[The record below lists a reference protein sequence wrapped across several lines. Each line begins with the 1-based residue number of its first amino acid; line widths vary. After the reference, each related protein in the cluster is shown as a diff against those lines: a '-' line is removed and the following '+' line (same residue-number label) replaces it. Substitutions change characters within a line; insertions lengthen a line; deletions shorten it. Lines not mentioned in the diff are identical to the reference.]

1 MLNAMLEVKVREFRQ
16 TDHDSYATIHNAID
30 PTHLLFLER
39 AKYED
44 SCFGRTRYRMK
55 RYVAESDT
63 GEIVAVGGFEH
74 LFFSYHPHR
83 FALSVEVHPAWQ
95 RHGIGGLLYEHLESE
110 LRSASAEAAWAL
122 VESTHGESIAFVKK
136 RGFAEKRRVLES
148 TLDLRSFDPAKFEP
162 RAKELESKGI
172 VFASLAE
179 EMSHDPTSGRKLYE
193 LENSVDSDVPN
204 IVEPNPMSYHDYE
217 IIILKSPL
225 MLWEGSFVAK
235 KDGVYIGS
243 SSVIKS
249 DLTDTIDQGF
259 TAVRPR
265 FRGGGIA
272 QAVKL
277 LVAKHAQSHGVKSI
291 RTHNDSRNEVMLA
304 VNGKLGFERES
315 ERIEFEKAYRI

>member
-1 MLNAMLEVKVREFRQ
+1 MLEVKVREFRYS
-16 TDHDSYATIHNAID
+16 DYDSYATIRSAFD
-30 PTHLLFLER
+30 PTHPLFLER

-83 FALSVEVHPAWQ
+83 FGLSVEVHPAW
-95 RHGIGGLLYEHLESE
+95 RRRGIGGLLYEQLESE
-110 LRSASAEAAWAL
+110 LHSASAEAAWAL
-122 VESTHGESIAFVKK
+122 VESTHGESTAFVKK

-179 EMSHDPTSGRKLYE
+179 EMSRDTTSGRKLYE
-193 LENSVDSDVPN
+193 LENSADRDVPN

-217 IIILKSPL
+217 NIILKSPL
-225 MLWEGSFVAK
+225 MLWEWSFVAK
-235 KDGVYIGS
+235 KDDLYVGS
-243 SSVIKS
+243 SSVIKAG
-249 DLTDTIDQGF
+249 LKDTIDQGF
-259 TAVRPR
+259 TSVRPG
-265 FRGGGIA
+265 FRGRGIA

-277 LVAKHAQSHGVKSI
+277 LVAKHARSHGVKSI
-291 RTHNDSRNEVMLA
+291 RTHNDSQNEAMLM
-304 VNGKLGFERES
+304 VNGKLGFVRKS
-315 ERIEFEKAYRI
+315 EAIEFEKVLQGIYG

>member
-1 MLNAMLEVKVREFRQ
+1 
-16 TDHDSYATIHNAID
+16 
-30 PTHLLFLER
+30 
-39 AKYED
+39 
-44 SCFGRTRYRMK
+44 MK

-95 RHGIGGLLYEHLESE
+95 RRGIGGLLYEHLESE
-110 LRSASAEAAWAL
+110 FRSASAEGAWAL
-122 VESTHGESIAFVKK
+122 VKSTHSEGIAFVRK

-148 TLDLRSFDPAKFEP
+148 TLDLRSFDSAKFEP
-162 RAKELESKGI
+162 QARELESKGI
-172 VFASLAE
+172 VFASLSG
-179 EMSHDPTSGRKLYE
+179 EMAREPRARRKLYE
-193 LENSVDSDVPN
+193 LENSADRSVPN
-204 IVEPNPMSYHDYE
+204 IVEPNSMSYHDYE
-217 IIILKSPL
+217 IIILKSPA
-225 MLWEGSFVAK
+225 MFWEGSFVAK

-249 DLTDTIDQGF
+249 GLTDTIDQGF

-265 FRGGGIA
+265 FRGRGIA
-272 QAVKL
+272 QAVEL
-277 LVAKHAQSHGVKSI
+277 LVSKHAQSHGVKSI
-291 RTHNDSRNEVMLA
+291 RTHNDSRNEAMLA

>member
-1 MLNAMLEVKVREFRQ
+1 MHDVNVREFGHS
-16 TDHDSYATIHNAID
+16 DYDSYATIHNVLD
-30 PTHLLFLER
+30 PTHPLFLER
-39 AKYED
+39 TKYED

-95 RHGIGGLLYEHLESE
+95 RRGIGELLYERLESE
-110 LRSASAEAAWAL
+110 LRSAGAEAAWAL
-122 VESTHGESIAFVKK
+122 VESTHSEGIAFVRK

-148 TLDLRSFDPAKFEP
+148 TLDLRFFDSAKFEP
-162 RAKELESKGI
+162 QARELESKGI

-179 EMSHDPTSGRKLYE
+179 EMACEPRAGRKLYE
-193 LENSVDSDVPN
+193 LENSADRNVPN
-204 IVEPNPMSYHDYE
+204 LVEPNSMGYHDYE
-217 IIILKSPL
+217 IIILKSPA
-225 MLWEGSFVAK
+225 MFWEGSFVAK
-235 KDGVYIGS
+235 KDGVYVGS

-249 DLTDTIDQGF
+249 GLTDTIDQGF

-265 FRGGGIA
+265 FRGRGIA

-291 RTHNDSRNEVMLA
+291 RTHNDSRNEAMLA
-304 VNGKLGFERES
+304 VN
-315 ERIEFEKAYRI
+315 